1 MKIKK
6 SIQQNKIT
14 IKRTAVGEKKNKH
27 NKQTRKMFLI
37 LKKIVGVR
45 HTLSFKNT
53 NKKEGGKIIKLI

>member
-45 HTLSFKNT
+45 HTLSF
-53 NKKEGGKIIKLI
+53 